1 MVVECLQ
8 VLGPKASTHLACK
21 VVLVVVGVVVDVADK
36 VEAVIEVE
44 DVVDENV
51 VDSVVDV
58 VVEGASGRERK
69 HPQEKPAFLIFFE
82 PPCLQDVCAFLLQ
95 HAAASGTVDLW
106 DQQPC
111 KDNDETQEFYH
122 VSACRLCLNPW
133 QPAECFKNN
142 AE

>member
-58 VVEGASGRERK
+58 VVEGASGANIRK
-69 HPQEKPAFLIFFE
+69 KTGLFDLLSASMSSRRVCFRDHRLMGPAIVQEYVPQE
-82 PPCLQDVCAFLLQ
+82 V
-95 HAAASGTVDLW
+95 
-106 DQQPC
+106 
-111 KDNDETQEFYH
+111 YH
-122 VSACRLCLNPW
+122 VR
-133 QPAECFKNN
+133 PADFG
-142 AE
+142 